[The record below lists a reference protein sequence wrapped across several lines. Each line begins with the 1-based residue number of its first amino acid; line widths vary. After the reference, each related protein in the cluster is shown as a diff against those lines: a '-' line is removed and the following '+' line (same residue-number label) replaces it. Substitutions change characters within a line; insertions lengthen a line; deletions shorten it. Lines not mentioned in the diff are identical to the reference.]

1 MRIMMLVLGIG
12 CAGCSF
18 ATVHGSTTP
27 SPGEP
32 ACTQRYTAPAVDTGW
47 VVGNLAGMAIFNAI
61 TSRGGGSDQQK
72 TVSTAYFAT
81 AGALSGLFLISA
93 IYGYAAV
100 ARCNR
105 FEEAALWHRERAR
118 AKIAPPS
125 FDAAG
130 FHLGSSP
137 GEAREA
143 CATAGRVWADVD
155 GGATCSGLA
164 KGPIAA
170 QTTRLFF
177 TATRLV
183 VVEADVRP
191 AGEGV
196 ETWSGAFRA
205 LQHTLKEWYG
215 TPSEKSLDLPDECKP
230 SAVFMR
236 CLADGKIKGITRW
249 NLFTGTSVA
258 LIVAPE
264 NGAGVIRVR
273 FSLPGA

>member
-1 MRIMMLVLGIG
+1 MRIMMLVLGLG

-27 SPGEP
+27 SAGEP
-32 ACTQRYTAPAVDTGW
+32 ACTRSYTAPATDAGG
-47 VVGNLAGMAIFNAI
+47 VVGNLTGMAIFNAL
-61 TSRGGGSDQQK
+61 TPRGGGSDEQK

-81 AGALSGLFLISA
+81 AGALSGLFLISG

-105 FEEAALWHRERAR
+105 FEEAALRKSAEER
-118 AKIAPPS
+118 AKIPPPL

-137 GEAREA
+137 GEARAA

-164 KGPIAA
+164 KAPIAA

-191 AGEGV
+191 AGEDV
-196 ETWSGAFRA
+196 ETWSGAFRD

-215 TPSEKSLDLPDECKP
+215 TPAEKSLDLPDECKP
-230 SAVFMR
+230 SAAFMQ
-236 CLADGKIKGITRW
+236 CLNDGKIKGITRW
-249 NLFTGTSVA
+249 NLFTGTTVV
-258 LIVAPE
+258 LTVAPE

-273 FSLPGA
+273 FSLQGA